1 MSISLSRQAR
11 LLLRISFLVTFA
23 ESMLVPIYAAFTEKV
38 GGSILDAGIAFAVF
52 SMATGSVIALLGTRP
67 IFQRRIRFFLA
78 LGLWASVFCDVGY
91 VFVQDKWQLFGV
103 QVVAGFATG
112 LIEPAWD
119 SVFSDGIDEPSAR
132 HWSIWAGG
140 THLFAGLA
148 ALAGGMIVAHF
159 SFSVLFLTMAAVD
172 ALAASIASTAKV
184 GSVDSGTEVL
194 QQPQPMAR
202 ANTAAVSVTDE
213 VGAG

>member
-1 MSISLSRQAR
+1 MTFSLSKQAR

-52 SMATGSVIALLGTRP
+52 SIATGTVIGLLGTREF
-67 IFQRRIRFFLA
+67 FQRRLKLFLA
-78 LGLWASVFCDVGY
+78 LGLWTAVLCDIGY

-103 QVVAGFATG
+103 QVFAGLATG

-119 SVFSDGIDEPSAR
+119 AAFSDDIDEPSAR

-140 THLFAGLA
+140 THILSGAA
-148 ALAGGMIVAHF
+148 ALAGGLIVAHLPF
-159 SFSVLFLTMAAVD
+159 TVLFLVMAAVD
-172 ALAASIASTAKV
+172 AVAAFIASTAKV
-184 GSVDSGTEVL
+184 TGHVGSARGTAAKAL
-194 QQPQPMAR
+194 RPAR
-202 ANTAAVSVTDE
+202 AE
-213 VGAG
+213 E